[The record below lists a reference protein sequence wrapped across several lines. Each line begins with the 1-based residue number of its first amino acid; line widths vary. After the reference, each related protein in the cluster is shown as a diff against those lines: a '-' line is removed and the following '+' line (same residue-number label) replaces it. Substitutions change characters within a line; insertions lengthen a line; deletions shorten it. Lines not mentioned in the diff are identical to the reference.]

1 MNNLFF
7 DQLVQRIE
15 GDKKALNSAADIF
28 RGMID
33 RKMWKKLTS
42 QREIPADIDQL
53 EEQFYRQQIFF
64 RQIKLEGRWWS
75 RCSGK
80 LLAFT
85 ADDDAPVI
93 LSPLFDDYSFVHPR
107 TGQRCHARKDHAL
120 LKPEAFSLC
129 YPLPPQKLTIG
140 ALMGHAFRQLS
151 IYDGIFALLACLAV
165 VLLTMFTPYV
175 CKILFNEVIPSGD
188 TAQLVPIAVLLFS
201 AAVGLVMVQLT
212 RNLLVVRMKDKTEY
226 ALQAP
231 LMTRLLMLPTTFFKK
246 YAPGDVSNRV
256 LSVVRLFTQL
266 SQDMISTVLSVAFTV
281 VMFIQFF
288 TYGGPL
294 LYTGIL
300 VIAVYALTVYV
311 QYHYKSTVQNQ
322 ANASASKLTGLIFNL
337 VSGAQKIRTN
347 GAELRAF
354 RHWAEAYEPSDAFG
368 SRYPAM
374 FTISNAFSYNARL
387 LPMIV
392 TMLAAW
398 HYDLGLSD
406 YIAYCSVL
414 TIAVGAVEQ
423 FEQITKDVAL
433 LAPEINLCRPIL
445 EAESELQEGSEI
457 LRQVSGNIDINGLK
471 FRYSPDM
478 PYIFDGL
485 DLKINAGDYV
495 ALVGPSGCGK
505 STLIRLL
512 LGFEKAESGSI
523 FYDEHEL
530 SDISKPSL
538 RQYCISICLQDGQL
552 VEGTIRENILFGNSW
567 LSDEDVW
574 EAARMAALDKDIEG
588 MPLGL
593 ETPISADG
601 QGVSG
606 GQRQRIL
613 MARAL
618 IRKPRIIFLDEAT
631 SALDNI
637 SQHIITENLAK
648 MKCTR
653 ITMAHRMS
661 TIRDCNRIVVLAG
674 GKVAEDGSYEELLA
688 KGGLFSEI
696 IKRQTA

>member
-653 ITMAHRMS
+653 ITIAHRMS

>member
-15 GDKKALNSAADIF
+15 GDKKAMNAAADIF

-33 RKMWKKLTS
+33 RKFWNKLTQ

-53 EEQFYRQQIFF
+53 EEQFYQQQIFF
-64 RQIKLEGRWWS
+64 REVRLEGRWWS

-80 LLAFT
+80 LLAFS
-85 ADDDAPVI
+85 ADEDTPVI
-93 LSPLFDDYSFVHPR
+93 LSPGFADYTFVNPR
-107 TGQRCHARKDHAL
+107 TGQRCSARKDHAL
-120 LKPEAFSLC
+120 LKPEAFALC
-129 YPLPPQKLTIG
+129 YPLPKQKLTIG
-140 ALMGHAFRQLS
+140 AFMRHALAQLS
-151 IYDGIFALLACLAV
+151 VYDAIFALLACLAV

-175 CKILFNEVIPSGD
+175 CKMLFNEVIPSGD
-188 TAQLVPIAVLLFS
+188 AAQLAPIAVLLFS
-201 AAVGLVMVQLT
+201 AAAGLVTVQLT

-226 ALQAP
+226 ALQGP
-231 LMTRLLMLPTTFFKK
+231 LMTRLMMLPATFFKQ
-246 YAPGDVSNRV
+246 YAPGDLSNRV

-266 SQDMISTVLSVAFTV
+266 SQDMISTVLSVVFTV

-300 VIAVYALTVYV
+300 VIAVYAFTVYI
-311 QYHYKSTVQNQ
+311 QYHYKALVQDQ

-337 VSGAQKIRTN
+337 ISGAQKIRTN
-347 GAELRAF
+347 GAEIRAY
-354 RHWAEAYEPSDAFG
+354 RHWAVAYEPSDAFS

-374 FTISNAFSYNARL
+374 FTISNALSYNARL

-398 HYDLGLSD
+398 HYGLGLSD

-433 LAPEINLCRPIL
+433 LAPEIKLCRPIL
-445 EAESELQEGSEI
+445 EAQSELQEGTEMI
-457 LRQVSGNIDINGLK
+457 KQIGGNIDINGLK

-523 FYDEHEL
+523 FYDEHDL
-530 SDISKPSL
+530 NDISKPSL
-538 RQYCISICLQDGQL
+538 RQFCISICLQDGQL
-552 VEGTIRENILFGNSW
+552 VEGTIRDNILFGNAW
-567 LSDEDVW
+567 LSDEEVW

-588 MPLGL
+588 MPQGL
-593 ETPISADG
+593 ETHITADG

-606 GQRQRIL
+606 G
-613 MARAL
+613 
-618 IRKPRIIFLDEAT
+618 
-631 SALDNI
+631 
-637 SQHIITENLAK
+637 
-648 MKCTR
+648 
-653 ITMAHRMS
+653 
-661 TIRDCNRIVVLAG
+661 
-674 GKVAEDGSYEELLA
+674 
-688 KGGLFSEI
+688 
-696 IKRQTA
+696 

>member
-85 ADDDAPVI
+85 ADDDSPVI

-653 ITMAHRMS
+653 ITIAHRMS

>member
-7 DQLVQRIE
+7 EQLVQRIE

-33 RKMWKKLTS
+33 RKMWEQLTR

-53 EEQFYRQQIFF
+53 EEQFFRQHIFF
-64 RQIKLEGRWWS
+64 RQVQLEGKWWS

-93 LSPLFDDYSFVHPR
+93 LSPHFADYSFVHPGS
-107 TGQRCHARKDHAL
+107 GQHCWARKDHAL

-129 YPLPPQKLTIG
+129 YPLPSEKLSIG
-140 ALMGHAFRQLS
+140 SFMGHALRQLS
-151 IYDGIFALLACLAV
+151 IYDGIFAFLACLAV

-175 CKILFNEVIPSGD
+175 CKVLFNEVIPSGD
-188 TAQLVPIAVLLFS
+188 NAQLVPIAVLLFS
-201 AAVGLVMVQLT
+201 AAVGLVTVQLT

-246 YAPGDVSNRV
+246 YGPGDLSNRV

-266 SQDMISTVLSVAFTV
+266 TQDMISTVLSMVFTV
-281 VMFIQFF
+281 VMFVQFF

-300 VIAVYALTVYV
+300 VIALYAFTVYI
-311 QYHYKSTVQNQ
+311 QYHYKSTVQDQ

-347 GAELRAF
+347 GAEIRAF
-354 RHWAEAYEPSDAFG
+354 RHWAVAYEPSDAFS

-374 FTISNAFSYNARL
+374 FTISNALSYNARL

-398 HYDLGLSD
+398 HYGLGLSD

-423 FEQITKDVAL
+423 FEQITKDVAQ

-445 EAESELQEGSEI
+445 EAESELQAGTVM
-457 LRQVSGNIDINGLK
+457 LRQISGNIDINNLK
-471 FRYSPDM
+471 FRYAEDM
-478 PYIFDGL
+478 PYIFNGL
-485 DLKINAGDYV
+485 NLKIHSGDYV

-512 LGFEKAESGSI
+512 LGFEQAESGSI
-523 FYDEHEL
+523 FYDEHNL
-530 SDISKPSL
+530 DDISKPSL

-552 VEGTIRENILFGNSW
+552 VEGTIRDNILFGNAW

-588 MPLGL
+588 MPQGL
-593 ETPISADG
+593 ETHITADG

-637 SQHIITENLAK
+637 SQHIITENLSR

-653 ITMAHRMS
+653 ITIAHRMS
-661 TIRDCNRIVVLAG
+661 TIRDCNRIIVLDG

-696 IKRQTA
+696 IKRQTV

>member
-1 MNNLFF
+1 MNDLFF

-15 GDKKALNSAADIF
+15 GDKKALNAAADIF

-33 RKMWKKLTS
+33 RKMWEKLTH
-42 QREIPADIDQL
+42 QREIPTDIKQI
-53 EEQFYRQQIFF
+53 EEQFYQQQIFF
-64 RQIKLEGRWWS
+64 RQVTLEGKWWR

-85 ADDDAPVI
+85 ADADVPVI
-93 LSPLFDDYSFVHPR
+93 LTPHFADYSFVHPES
-107 TGQRCHARKDHAL
+107 GQRCRAGRDHTL

-129 YPLPPQKLTIG
+129 YPLPPQKFTIG
-140 ALMGHAFRQLS
+140 SFMGYALRQLS
-151 IYDGIFALLACLAV
+151 VYDGIFALMACLAV

-175 CKILFNEVIPSGD
+175 CKVLFNEVIPSGD
-188 TAQLVPIAVLLFS
+188 TAQLVPIATLLFS
-201 AAVGLVMVQLT
+201 AAVGLVTVQLI

-226 ALQAP
+226 AMQAP
-231 LMTRLLMLPTTFFKK
+231 LMTRLLMLPTTFFKQ
-246 YAPGDVSNRV
+246 YAPGDLSNRV

-266 SQDMISTVLSVAFTV
+266 SQDMISTVLSMIFTV
-281 VMFIQFF
+281 VMFVQFF

-294 LYTGIL
+294 LWTGIL
-300 VIAVYALTVYV
+300 VIAVYAFTVFI
-311 QYHYKSTVQNQ
+311 QYHYKAMVQER

-347 GAELRAF
+347 GAEIRAF
-354 RHWAEAYEPSDAFG
+354 RHWAVAYEPSDAFS

-374 FTISNAFSYNARL
+374 FTISNAFSYNTRL
-387 LPMIV
+387 LPIIV

-398 HYDLGLSD
+398 HYGLGLSD

-433 LAPEINLCRPIL
+433 LAPEISLCRPIL
-445 EAESELQEGSEI
+445 EAESEIQSGTEM
-457 LRQVSGNIDINGLK
+457 LRQVSGSIDITGLK
-471 FRYSPDM
+471 FRYADDM

-485 DLKINAGDYV
+485 DLHIDPGDYV

-505 STLIRLL
+505 STLMRLL
-512 LGFEKAESGSI
+512 LGFEKPESGSI
-523 FYDEHEL
+523 FYDEHNLEDVNL
-530 SDISKPSL
+530 PSL
-538 RQYCISICLQDGQL
+538 RRYCVSICLQDGQL
-552 VEGTIRENILFGNSW
+552 VEGTIRDNILFGNGW
-567 LSDEDVW
+567 FPDEQVR
-574 EAARMAALDKDIEG
+574 EAVCMAALDKDIQD
-588 MPLGL
+588 MPMGL
-593 ETPISADG
+593 DTRISADG

-637 SQHIITENLAK
+637 SQYRIAQNLAR

-653 ITMAHRMS
+653 ITIAHRMS
-661 TIRDCNRIVVLAG
+661 TIRECNRIIVLAG
-674 GKVAEDGSYEELLA
+674 GRVAEDGSYDELMA

-696 IKRQTA
+696 IKRQTV